1 MFTHERKTIK
11 KTADLSS
18 ATINVEENGRRK
30 KKLYKYV

>member
-11 KTADLSS
+11 KTVDVSS
-18 ATINVEENGRRK
+18 ATINVEENGKK